1 MRVAGDNSILLATGG
16 GGRMKYSCTVFAQQ
30 SKNQLNEPQSNTV
43 QTKSN
48 SKQNKMQHNVLLVQP
63 LNVSEMGGLVQGGQ
77 QQGIT
82 QFYLLVLDVLKWRKD
97 EI

>member
-1 MRVAGDNSILLATGG
+1 MNPNPT
-16 GGRMKYSCTVFAQQ
+16 Q
-30 SKNQLNEPQSNTV
+30 SKPNLTQ
-43 QTKSN
+43 

-77 QQGIT
+77 QPGII